1 MPNLKRTAEIAQ
13 LDCSTAKKP
22 KILQEDFKTEP
33 IDDYPDY
40 PTLAQLD
47 PEYGLKIILWELRLI
62 HNSMMVAL
70 GKQPLDLKPIKVE
83 REWYQFEFGK
93 ISE

>member
-1 MPNLKRTAEIAQ
+1 MPNLKRTAEVAQ
-13 LDCSTAKKP
+13 LENINAKKP

-33 IDDYPDY
+33 VDDYPDY

-47 PEYGLKIILWELRLI
+47 PEYALKILLWDLHLI
-62 HNSMMVAL
+62 HNSMLIAL
-70 GKQPLDLKPIKVE
+70 GKEPIDLKPIKVE

>member
-1 MPNLKRTAEIAQ
+1 MLNLKRTAEVAQ
-13 LDCSTAKKP
+13 LENSNAKKP
-22 KILQEDFKTEP
+22 KILQEDIKTEP
-33 IDDYPDY
+33 LDDYPDY

-47 PEYGLKIILWELRLI
+47 PDYGLKILLWELHLI
-62 HNSMMVAL
+62 HNSMLVAL
-70 GKQPLDLKPIKVE
+70 GKQPLGLAPIKVE